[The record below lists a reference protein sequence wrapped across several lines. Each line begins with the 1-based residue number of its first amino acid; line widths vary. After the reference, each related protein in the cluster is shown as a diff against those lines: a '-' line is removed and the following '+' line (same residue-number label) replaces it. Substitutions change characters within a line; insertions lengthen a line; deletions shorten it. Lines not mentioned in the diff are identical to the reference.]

1 MHLSTYLYKNKHKR
15 LLRLVIYRA
24 LGMGRNVRMVVEC
37 VCMQVVGNFSECNFL
52 QSSGLQNH
60 VNDSYA

>member
-1 MHLSTYLYKNKHKR
+1 
-15 LLRLVIYRA
+15 
-24 LGMGRNVRMVVEC
+24 MGRNVRMVVES
-37 VCMQVVGNFSECNFL
+37 VCMQVVGNLSECNFL